1 MGLHLHIPVVLFLI
15 VIALYHLLE
24 YLYKSKNLLRYIA
37 KIEIISNQ
45 GIYGRLACCYL
56 GILLLDCIYC
66 VNELCL
72 FHPQNLTLN
81 G

>member
-1 MGLHLHIPVVLFLI
+1 MGWDGVVIGEEDHVLNQAD
-15 VIALYHLLE
+15 ALT
-24 YLYKSKNLLRYIA
+24 KNRN
-37 KIEIISNQ
+37 IISNQ